1 MQEVGPERWCSYHVL
16 PLRRRRL
23 LWPFAA
29 PKALAVAALRRP
41 WRGPSAPSPATLPS
55 FCTQETARE
64 QGRSESPWARVDADG
79 ALTLEPHGEPSKPS
93 SVRDENEEEEEE
105 EEAAAAASAAA
116 AWAAA
121 DLMAA
126 VIAASSLGAGALL
139 LARMAGAA
147 SR

>member
-1 MQEVGPERWCSYHVL
+1 MD
-16 PLRRRRL
+16 
-23 LWPFAA
+23 
-29 PKALAVAALRRP
+29 
-41 WRGPSAPSPATLPS
+41 
-55 FCTQETARE
+55 
-64 QGRSESPWARVDADG
+64 VDG
-79 ALTLEPHGEPSKPS
+79 TWTLEPHGGPSKPS
-93 SVRDENEEEEEE
+93 SVSGTLL
-105 EEAAAAASAAA
+105 EEAKDGEDAAAA

>member
-1 MQEVGPERWCSYHVL
+1 MD
-16 PLRRRRL
+16 
-23 LWPFAA
+23 
-29 PKALAVAALRRP
+29 
-41 WRGPSAPSPATLPS
+41 
-55 FCTQETARE
+55 
-64 QGRSESPWARVDADG
+64 VDG
-79 ALTLEPHGEPSKPS
+79 TWTLEPHGGPSKPS
-93 SVRDENEEEEEE
+93 SVISGTLLEEAKDG
-105 EEAAAAASAAA
+105 EAAAAASAAA